1 MTSAGIAASTQI
13 GELTINGDGTANS
26 DGKVFSGEKLTQL
39 YDAILGVKGLGSLGK
54 LEEATKGTYTLSG
67 NGGTHEVPNYIS
79 AQQIREK
86 HGKNIVVTFGGI
98 QWEVTYVTRDNDGNV
113 IVDLWR
119 AQNTTLS
126 RYSGGTGTMYG
137 YNAPAAK
144 LATVYGTS
152 YIRTVSLNMGGL
164 YYTVSGTGTKTAT
177 DATATQSES
186 HEYAKFTMPSTSG
199 ALTDFIVKP
208 SGVKYQE
215 IENWPRSEER
225 RVGKECRRVC

>member
-13 GELTINGDGTANS
+13 GELTLNGDGTANS

-67 NGGTHEVPNYIS
+67 NGGTHAVPNFIN
-79 AQQIREK
+79 AQNIRDN

-119 AQNTTLS
+119 AQNTAVS
-126 RYSGGTGTMYG
+126 SYSGGT
-137 YNAPAAK
+137 
-144 LATVYGTS
+144 
-152 YIRTVSLNMGGL
+152 
-164 YYTVSGTGTKTAT
+164 
-177 DATATQSES
+177 
-186 HEYAKFTMPSTSG
+186 
-199 ALTDFIVKP
+199 
-208 SGVKYQE
+208 
-215 IENWPRSEER
+215 
-225 RVGKECRRVC
+225 